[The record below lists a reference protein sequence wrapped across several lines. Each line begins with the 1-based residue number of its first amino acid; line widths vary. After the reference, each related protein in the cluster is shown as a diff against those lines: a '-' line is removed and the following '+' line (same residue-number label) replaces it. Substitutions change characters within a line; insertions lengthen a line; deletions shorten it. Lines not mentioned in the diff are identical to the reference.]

1 MCTTR
6 CRGCQAEL
14 LEPVLDLGMMPLV
27 NSLLREDE
35 LARPEPRFP
44 LSLVFCPRCA
54 LVQITETV
62 SPERLF
68 GEYVYLS
75 SCSDTMVLAAA
86 ELAGRLVEERRL
98 GSSSLVVELASND
111 GYLLQHYVARKI
123 PVLGVEPA
131 ANVARLAE
139 RERQVPTM
147 VAFFSEPLAERLR
160 RTGVLADVIHANN
173 VLAHVP
179 DPGGFLRGVER
190 LLRDGGVAVIEV
202 PHVVELVE
210 RRAFDT
216 IYHEHLCYFSLTAL
230 RRLAEKRGLFVHDV
244 EQLPIHGGSLRVFL
258 GKQRAKTPSK
268 RVAALL
274 AAEEAWGV
282 GKVEPYRRLAEEVER
297 LRGGLVPVLKELKSR
312 GRRIAAYGA
321 SAKGCVLLNHFGI
334 GRDVLDFVVDRNVQK
349 QGRYVPGVRT
359 PISPPARLLAE
370 MPDDVL
376 LLAWNI
382 EAEVVAQQA
391 EYRRRGGRFL
401 VPIPE
406 PRFVS

>member
-1 MCTTR
+1 MGTTR
-6 CRGCQAEL
+6 CRACQADG
-14 LEPVLDLGMMPLV
+14 LEPVLDLGQMPLV
-27 NSLLREDE
+27 NSLLGEED
-35 LARPEPRFP
+35 LQKPEPRFP
-44 LSLVFCPRCA
+44 LALVFCPRCA

-62 SPERLF
+62 PPERLF
-68 GEYVYLS
+68 GDYVYLS
-75 SCSDTMVLAAA
+75 SCSDTMVLQAAD
-86 ELAGRLVEERRL
+86 LAARLVTERRL
-98 GSSSLVVELASND
+98 GPTSLVVELASND
-111 GYLLQHYVARKI
+111 GYLLQHYVAKKI

-131 ANVARLAE
+131 ANVARIAE
-139 RERQVPTM
+139 RERKVPTM

-160 RTGVLADVIHANN
+160 RTGVLADVVHANN

-179 DPGGFLRGVER
+179 DPGGFLRGIER

-216 IYHEHLCYFSLTAL
+216 IYHEHLCYFSLTSL
-230 RRLAEKRGLFVHDV
+230 RRLAEKRGLFVLDV
-244 EQLPIHGGSLRVFL
+244 ERLPIHGGSLRVFL
-258 GKQRAKTPSK
+258 GKQKAKTPTK
-268 RVAALL
+268 RVAELL
-274 AAEEAWGV
+274 AVEEAWGV
-282 GKVEPYRRLAEEVER
+282 GKVEPYRRLADEVGR
-297 LRGGLVPVLKELKSR
+297 LRGGLVPVLQDLKSR

-334 GRDVLDFVVDRNVQK
+334 GREVLDFVVDRNVQK

-359 PISPPARLLAE
+359 PISPPARLLAD